1 MQKISD
7 VISDFLND
15 IKETAIDIHESLR
28 KNGIG
33 NSTKPVFVAGLLIAL
48 SDKDFEHNF
57 NDIKSFDL
65 LVASIITSINKVLKT
80 YIKKLLF
87 TI

>member
-1 MQKISD
+1 MEPENYLRLYRGEKIQKNYS
-7 VISDFLND
+7 LND

-65 LVASIITSINKVLKT
+65 
-80 YIKKLLF
+80 
-87 TI
+87 